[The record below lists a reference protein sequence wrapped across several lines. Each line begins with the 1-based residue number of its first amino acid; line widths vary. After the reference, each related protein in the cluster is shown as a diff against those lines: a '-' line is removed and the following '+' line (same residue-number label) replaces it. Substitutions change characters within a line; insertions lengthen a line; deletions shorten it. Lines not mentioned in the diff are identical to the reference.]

1 LGWRALK
8 VTADTNI
15 LIRAVLKDDARQAEA
30 ANRILREAEIVTVPI
45 PALCEFVW
53 VLSSGY
59 KLPRPKI
66 ASAVRALLESANVVS
81 DPRAVAAGL
90 ALLDAGGDFADG
102 VIAFEGA
109 ALGGEVFAS
118 FDKGAVDRLSRQG
131 VKTRLVE

>member
-1 LGWRALK
+1 MK

-15 LIRAVLKDDARQAEA
+15 LIRAVLKDDVTQAEA
-30 ANRILREAEIVTVPI
+30 ADRLLREAELVTVPI

-66 ASAVRALLESANVVS
+66 AIAVRALIESANVVTE
-81 DPRAVAAGL
+81 PRAVEAGL

-118 FDKGAVDRLSRQG
+118 FDKGAVEKLAQQDIQSI
-131 VKTRLVE
+131 LVT

>member
-1 LGWRALK
+1 MK

-15 LIRAVLKDDARQAEA
+15 LIRAVLKDDPIQAEA
-30 ANRILREAEIVTVPI
+30 ADRLLRETQLVAVTI

-66 ASAVRALLESANVVS
+66 AVAIRALLESANVVTE
-81 DPRAVAAGL
+81 PHAAAAGL

-102 VIAFEGA
+102 VIAYEGA
-109 ALGGEVFAS
+109 ALGGDVFAS
-118 FDKGAVDRLSRQG
+118 FDKGAVAALSRQG
-131 VKTRLVE
+131 VQATLLLK